1 VGHRPDVNAFPDGQG
16 SKEEI
21 ASMDLKRFG
30 VLGAGS
36 VLVLAACTSSG
47 ASSSPSTSA
56 GGDAT
61 GDPSAAA
68 ACQNKKGSSATEI
81 HVYSS
86 LPLGGTNTPQTTA
99 MVEQVK
105 ATLDGQKVGNFT
117 IKYTSLDDSS
127 TAQNGDW
134 DGGVETANAN
144 QAANDPDA
152 MVYIGTYNS
161 GAAKLSI
168 PILNQACLVMLS
180 PANSYPGLSHAVPN
194 VTATGEP
201 GSYFPGGYR
210 NYARVI
216 NTDDHQ
222 GGASSEWAYSL
233 GFKKAYV
240 IDDGQTYGQGIGR
253 AWALHFGQI
262 GGTVVSAN
270 GSSESYDP
278 KATDYAA
285 LAQKIKD
292 SGADVVFVGA
302 ITGQGTGKL
311 WKDIKATNAN
321 IAMFGPD
328 GVNEKSWYDGAGS
341 AGNGTYLT
349 FGGVDIT
356 QLTGSGKTWADDYKT
371 AHGGT
376 QPPFYATYAKASAQ
390 VTLAALQKA
399 GTNDRLAVLKA
410 LMGTSGL
417 DTVIGAVSFDT
428 SGDAKG
434 GVISSYQVGTSWPP
448 EFKGVITQTK

>member
-1 VGHRPDVNAFPDGQG
+1 MKLHKVSA
-16 SKEEI
+16 
-21 ASMDLKRFG
+21 
-30 VLGAGS
+30 
-36 VLVLAACTSSG
+36 LAAVSILAFAACSSSG
-47 ASSSPSTSA
+47 GSA
-56 GGDAT
+56 A
-61 GDPSAAA
+61 PSAAA
-68 ACQNKKGSSATEI
+68 ASGGTGATGGSNGDPSTVAACKGKKASGNEI

-86 LPLGGTNTPQTTA
+86 LPLGGTNTPQTSA
-99 MVEQVK
+99 MVEQIK
-105 ATLDGQKVGNFT
+105 STIDGQKVGDFT

-127 TAQNGDW
+127 AANNGDW
-134 DGGVETANAN
+134 DGTVETSNAN
-144 QAANDPDA
+144 QAANDPAA

-180 PANSYPGLSHAVPN
+180 PANSYPGLTHAVTG
-194 VTATGEP
+194 VTSPGEP
-201 GSYFPGGYR
+201 DSYYPLGYR
-210 NYARVI
+210 NYARNI

-222 GGASSEWAYSL
+222 GGASSEWAQSL

-278 KATDYAA
+278 KATDFAS
-285 LAQKIKD
+285 LAQKIKS

-311 WKDIKATNAN
+311 WKDIKAAN
-321 IAMFGPD
+321 PSIQMFGPD

-349 FGGVDIT
+349 FGGVDIS
-356 QLTGSGKTWADDYKT
+356 QLQGSGKTWADDYKT
-371 AHGGT
+371 AHNGT
-376 QPPFYATYAKASAQ
+376 QPPFYATYAKSAAQ
-390 VTLAALQKA
+390 VVLAALTAA
-399 GTNDRLAVLKA
+399 GANATDRLVVLQKI
-410 LMGTSGL
+410 MGTSGL
-417 DTVIGAVSFDT
+417 DTVIGATSFDQN
-428 SGDAKG
+428 GDVKG

-448 EFKGVITQTK
+448 DFKGVITQTK